1 VTLALVIWAIFF
13 LILFYMA
20 IRLAQTVVGGLFSTV
35 VVALKS
41 TSHTIQK
48 MFGTSPTDAIEQ
60 TIDHSI
66 EKIRKE
72 LVPNFNTDK
81 MAGVLEKFLNK
92 VDNKMPD
99 YDALKK
105 DIQDIAKA
113 NRPQNNAAKWMA
125 VQQVLSRLIEENSD
139 KKNDNWNAL
148 ERLGKEIKQQ
158 VQEENSLQ
166 DSTTKIISDHTNY
179 SKEDLDKA
187 LEGFKN
193 FVGQAIPSNLSLE
206 NIQSELGKIFK
217 GEKTVTES
225 IINNFSVSRED
236 LISLLKN
243 NTNIPEEKLEDYAAD
258 VEKAITNFRET
269 FSKRNLEDFTEKVEM
284 RIKRFLNM
292 DPDATFDARAL
303 KNEFV
308 NLINNPSE

>member
-1 VTLALVIWAIFF
+1 
-13 LILFYMA
+13 M
-20 IRLAQTVVGGLFSTV
+20 
-35 VVALKS
+35 
-41 TSHTIQK
+41 
-48 MFGTSPTDAIEQ
+48 
-60 TIDHSI
+60 
-66 EKIRKE
+66 
-72 LVPNFNTDK
+72 
-81 MAGVLEKFLNK
+81 
-92 VDNKMPD
+92 
-99 YDALKK
+99 
-105 DIQDIAKA
+105 
-113 NRPQNNAAKWMA
+113 
-125 VQQVLSRLIEENSD
+125 
-139 KKNDNWNAL
+139 
-148 ERLGKEIKQQ
+148 ERLGKELKQQ

-236 LISLLKN
+236 LTSLLKN

-303 KNEFV
+303 G
-308 NLINNPSE
+308 SEPAGR